1 VPRKAARARQAK
13 QLALTAQSEAAQTVR
28 PPPTLRAEAA
38 RAFAVDAA
46 RLLATDRCEEII
58 VLDLRGISPVCD
70 YFVIATGSSER
81 QMRAVADHVE
91 ELAKTLG
98 DSAFGVAGYEAG
110 GWIVLD
116 YVDVVIHLFDGEH
129 RAYYNLETLWGDS
142 PRVKWEA

>member
-1 VPRKAARARQAK
+1 MTAQTKAA
-13 QLALTAQSEAAQTVR
+13 ETVR
-28 PPPTLRAEAA
+28 PPATLRADAA

-46 RLLATDRCEEII
+46 RLMATDRCEEIL

-91 ELAKTLG
+91 ELAKSQG
-98 DSAFGVAGYEAG
+98 DSAFGVAGYEEG

-116 YVDVVIHLFDGEH
+116 YVDVVIHVFDGEH
-129 RAYYNLETLWGDS
+129 RAYYSLETLWGDS
-142 PRVKWEA
+142 PRVKWE